1 MNAKGNEDKP
11 TGKQL
16 FLANRSAFD
25 DITLEMTMA
34 GEDVEAVDLEEIP
47 DTDAVEEG
55 NEEVKDGG
63 EQDEEV
69 EFVYDRAL
77 YDANA
82 LEEEVDFD
90 DWNFLSSFG

>member
-1 MNAKGNEDKP
+1 
-11 TGKQL
+11 
-16 FLANRSAFD
+16 
-25 DITLEMTMA
+25 MTMA

-55 NEEVKDGG
+55 NEEVKDDG

-90 DWNFLSSFG
+90 DWNFLSSLANYFNMAIHSSVNEYRRH